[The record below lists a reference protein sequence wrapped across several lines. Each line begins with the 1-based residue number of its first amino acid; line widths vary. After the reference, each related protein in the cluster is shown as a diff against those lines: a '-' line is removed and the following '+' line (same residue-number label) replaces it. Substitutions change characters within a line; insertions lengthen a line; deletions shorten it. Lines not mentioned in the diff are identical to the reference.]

1 MFDLITILRDH
12 GMLFLVGQYPNGP
25 LGGVICTLVLS
36 LLAVVLAFPIGVL
49 LGMARLSP
57 FRWLSW
63 PAACWVYVLRGI
75 PLLMVVFWT
84 YFCVPL
90 LIGHN
95 IGGFTTMLCTLVIY
109 ESAYIAEIVRGGI
122 QALPAG
128 QYEASRAMGMSYLRT
143 FGYVLLPQAL
153 YNSLPSLVSQLVSI
167 IKNSTLGYVINVPE
181 LTFAAN
187 QVNNQ
192 LLTKP
197 FQVFAIVAISYYVI
211 CYSLTWLANYL
222 EARIER
228 KRRHQQAAA
237 SAEGADPLLL
247 TPVRSQEGVQP

>member
-1 MFDLITILRDH
+1 MLDIFTIVHDN
-12 GMLFLVGQYPNGP
+12 GMLFLMGQYPHGP
-25 LGGVICTLVLS
+25 LGGILCTLVLS

-49 LGMARLSP
+49 LGLARISP
-57 FRWLSW
+57 FRFLRW

-95 IGGFTTMLCTLVIY
+95 ISGFATMLCTLVIY

-122 QALPAG
+122 QALPGG
-128 QYEASRAMGMSYLRT
+128 QYEASRALGMSYLKTLRL
-143 FGYVLLPQAL
+143 VVLPQAL
-153 YNSLPSLVSQLVSI
+153 YNTLPSLVSQLVSI
-167 IKNSTLGYVINVPE
+167 IKDSTLGYVINVPE

-197 FQVFAIVAISYYVI
+197 FQVFFIVALGYYII
-211 CYSLTWLANYL
+211 CFSLTWLANKL
-222 EARIER
+222 EARIARRR
-228 KRRHQQAAA
+228 KNTDPQAGQATKSLQLSKA
-237 SAEGADPLLL
+237 
-247 TPVRSQEGVQP
+247 QP

>member
-1 MFDLITILRDH
+1 MLEMFTILHDN
-12 GMLFLVGQYPNGP
+12 GMLFLMGQYPQGP
-25 LGGVICTLVLS
+25 LGGILCTLLIS
-36 LLAVVLAFPIGVL
+36 LLAVLFALPVGIL
-49 LGMARLSP
+49 LGLARLSP

-63 PAACWVYVLRGI
+63 PAACWVYGLRGI

-95 IGGFTTMLCTLVIY
+95 ISGFSTMLCTLVIY

-122 QALPAG
+122 QALPGG
-128 QYEASRAMGMSYLRT
+128 QYEAARALGMSYFKTLR
-143 FGYVLLPQAL
+143 LIILPQAL
-153 YNSLPSLVSQLVSI
+153 YNTLPSLVSQLVSI
-167 IKNSTLGYVINVPE
+167 IKDSTLGYVINVPE

-197 FQVFAIVAISYYVI
+197 FQVFAIVAIGYYII
-211 CYSLTWLANYL
+211 CFSLTWLANKL
-222 EARIER
+222 EARITC
-228 KRRHQQAAA
+228 KRQNRMPE
-237 SAEGADPLLL
+237 AEKMTKAPLLK
-247 TPVRSQEGVQP
+247 TQS

>member
-1 MFDLITILRDH
+1 MSDIFTILHDN
-12 GMLFLVGQYPNGP
+12 GMLFLMGQYPNGA
-25 LGGVICTLVLS
+25 LGGILCTLLIS
-36 LLAVVLAFPIGVL
+36 LLAVLFAFPIGVL
-49 LGMARLSP
+49 LGLARLSP

-95 IGGFTTMLCTLVIY
+95 ISGFTTMLCTLVIY

-122 QALPAG
+122 QALPGG
-128 QYEASRAMGMSYLRT
+128 QYEASRALGMSYMKTLRL
-143 FGYVLLPQAL
+143 VILPQAL
-153 YNSLPSLVSQLVSI
+153 YNTLPSLVSQLVSI
-167 IKNSTLGYVINVPE
+167 IKDSTLGYVINVPE
-181 LTFAAN
+181 LTYAAN

-197 FQVFAIVAISYYVI
+197 FQVFAIVAIGYYII
-211 CYSLTWLANYL
+211 CFSLTWLANKL
-222 EARIER
+222 EERIAR
-228 KRRHQQAAA
+228 KRRNESADGKTAAKA
-237 SAEGADPLLL
+237 LLL
-247 TPVRSQEGVQP
+247 TKTELQ

>member
-1 MFDLITILRDH
+1 MADIFTILHDN
-12 GMLFLVGQYPNGP
+12 GMLFLMGQYPNGP
-25 LGGVICTLVLS
+25 LGGILCTLLIS
-36 LLAVVLAFPIGVL
+36 LLAVLFAFPVGVV
-49 LGMARLSP
+49 LGLARLSP

-63 PAACWVYVLRGI
+63 PAACWVYLLRGI

-95 IGGFTTMLCTLVIY
+95 ISGFATMLCTLVIY

-122 QALPAG
+122 QALSGG
-128 QYEASRAMGMSYLRT
+128 QYEASRALGMSYMKTLRL
-143 FGYVLLPQAL
+143 VILPQAL
-153 YNSLPSLVSQLVSI
+153 YNTLPSLVSQLVSI
-167 IKNSTLGYVINVPE
+167 VKDSTLGYVINVPE

-197 FQVFAIVAISYYVI
+197 FQVFALVAMGYYLI
-211 CYSLTWLANYL
+211 CFSLTWLANKL
-222 EARIER
+222 EERIAC
-228 KRRHQQAAA
+228 KRRNTDPQAEQVAQA
-237 SAEGADPLLL
+237 IKLRRAE
-247 TPVRSQEGVQP
+247 S

>member
-1 MFDLITILRDH
+1 MFDVVTILHDNW
-12 GMLFLVGQYPNGP
+12 MLFLVGQFPNGP

-36 LLAVVLAFPIGVL
+36 LLAVVLAFPVGVL
-49 LGMARLSP
+49 LGMARISP
-57 FRWLSW
+57 FRWLRW
-63 PAACWVYVLRGI
+63 PAACWVYLLRGI

-95 IGGFTTMLCTLVIY
+95 INGFTTMLCTLVIY

-122 QALPAG
+122 QALPGG
-128 QYEASRAMGMSYLRT
+128 QYEASRALGMGYIRA
-143 FGYVLLPQAL
+143 YCAVILPQAL
-153 YNSLPSLVSQLVSI
+153 YNTLPSLVSQLVSI
-167 IKNSTLGYVINVPE
+167 IKDSTLGYVINVPE

-197 FQVFAIVAISYYVI
+197 FEVFAIVALGYYVI
-211 CYSLTWLANYL
+211 CFSLTRLANYL
-222 EARIER
+222 EEHIAR
-228 KRRHQQAAA
+228 KRRN
-237 SAEGADPLLL
+237 EGSTVPESENAILL
-247 TPVRSQEGVQP
+247 TEAQSQEGVRG